1 MLANEKALGALA
13 ATASSIPGTV
23 TVATITTPATG
34 IAGLLGFTTTA
45 AVTLPVAGIVVVAAA
60 IGYGVY
66 KGVEAAK
73 TTLKLP

>member
-1 MLANEKALGALA
+1 MLANGKALGALA

-23 TVATITTPATG
+23 TVATITTPASG
-34 IAGLLGFTTTA
+34 IAGVLGLTTTA
-45 AVTLPVAGIVVVAAA
+45 AVTLPVAGIVVAAAA

-73 TTLKLP
+73 NNS

>member
-1 MLANEKALGALA
+1 MLANEKALGALV

-34 IAGLLGFTTTA
+34 IAGFLGFTTTA
-45 AVTLPVAGIVVVAAA
+45 AVTLPVAGIVVAAAA

-73 TTLKLP
+73 NNS